1 MDAPDRLFNAIQ
13 TGDGPL
19 VASLLDAHPE
29 WLSGRDAGGNSPLLT
44 ALYYQEPDI
53 AAALVK
59 RGCEV
64 NLWEAAAL
72 GDVTR
77 LQAVLTSEPAGLHQH
92 SHDGWTALHLAA
104 HFGRLEAVR
113 FLLARGADVHARSKN
128 DLDNH
133 PLHAALAGRSAEVTR
148 ALLDAGADPNS
159 AEHGGYTPLHQ
170 AAENGALAVIRL
182 LLERGAVPTPKDDQ
196 GRTPLDLAEAKG
208 HAEAAEILRA
218 T

>member
-1 MDAPDRLFNAIQ
+1 MDAQDELFQAIQ
-13 TGDGPL
+13 TGDGQL
-19 VASLLDAHPE
+19 VASILDARPE
-29 WLSGRDAGGNSPLLT
+29 WLGVHDAGGNSPLLT

-72 GDVTR
+72 GDVAR
-77 LQAVLTSEPAGLHQH
+77 LQAILTSGPAGLHQH

-113 FLLARGADVHARSKN
+113 FLLARGADVHARSSN

-133 PLHAALAGRSAEVTR
+133 PLHAALAGRSAEVAR

-170 AAENGALAVIRL
+170 AAENGEVAVIRL
-182 LLERGAVPTPKDDQ
+182 LLERGAVPTTKDDQ
-196 GRTPLDLAEAKG
+196 GRAPLDLAQAKG
-208 HAEAAEILRA
+208 HAEATDILRRV
-218 T
+218 

>member
-1 MDAPDRLFNAIQ
+1 MAAV
-13 TGDGPL
+13 L
-19 VASLLDAHPE
+19 V
-29 WLSGRDAGGNSPLLT
+29 R
-44 ALYYQEPDI
+44 
-53 AAALVK
+53 

-72 GDVTR
+72 GDVSR
-77 LQAVLTSEPAGLHQH
+77 LHAILASNPTELSKHG
-92 SHDGWTALHLAA
+92 HDGWTPLHLAA

-170 AAENGALAVIRL
+170 AAENGDLAVIRL
-182 LLERGAVPTPKDDQ
+182 LLERGAVPTLKDDQ

-208 HAEAAEILRA
+208 HVEAADILRRA
-218 T
+218 